1 MKQQTTKNK
10 VKVIGTEQYINVST
24 GELEEMQVTTIEERD
39 YNFTKIWMKNL
50 ILTMDIVGN
59 QKTKFCFW
67 LIDHLNRDNIL
78 IGTQRDMAED
88 CNVSLQTVSVTL
100 KLLMDANF
108 LRKKQSPIIVLLC
121 LKISKEIV
129 QRSCHFSC
137 RHREHDP
144 EESGL

>member
-88 CNVSLQTVSVTL
+88 VFSSFPKMLKREELSAGVCFCLLYLPRSICKIPHIKARSD
-100 KLLMDANF
+100 KLLFA
-108 LRKKQSPIIVLLC
+108 
-121 LKISKEIV
+121 
-129 QRSCHFSC
+129 
-137 RHREHDP
+137 
-144 EESGL
+144 